1 MYPGL
6 EARQAA
12 IVHGMANDSLRVAAV
27 QLSSQQDVG
36 ENLGQC
42 RRLVAEA
49 GARGARLVLLPENFA
64 FMGEEEAKRAFAE
77 RLGDG
82 GPIQKTLSEL
92 AREHRITLIAGGF
105 PERSEDARRPFNSCV
120 VFDPSGAVAAT
131 YRKIHLF
138 DVDLPDGTA
147 YRESAGSAAGKEP
160 VVVSVDGFVVGL
172 SICYDLRFP
181 ELYRALVDR
190 GAELLVVPAAFTLLT
205 GKDHWHVLLRARAIE
220 SQCFL
225 LAAGQ
230 WGKHPQG
237 RMTYGHSLAVDPWGA
252 VVAEASDRVGI
263 VVADVVRDDL
273 TRVRTNLPSLRHRRL

>member
-1 MYPGL
+1 
-6 EARQAA
+6 
-12 IVHGMANDSLRVAAV
+12 MANDSLRVAAV
-27 QLSSQQDVG
+27 QLSSREDVG
-36 ENLGQC
+36 ENLGHV

-49 GARGARLVLLPENFA
+49 ATRGARLVLLPENFA

-82 GPIQKTLSEL
+82 APIQKALTEL
-92 AREHRITLIAGGF
+92 AREHGVTIIAGGF
-105 PERSEDARRPFNSCV
+105 PERSEDPRRPFNSCV
-120 VFDPSGAVAAT
+120 VFDPHGEVAAV

-160 VVVSVDGFVVGL
+160 VVVTIEGFVVGL

-190 GAELLVVPAAFTLLT
+190 GAELLVVPAAFTLQT

-220 SQCFL
+220 SQCFV

-230 WGKHPQG
+230 WGKHPLG
-237 RMTYGHSLAVDPWGA
+237 RMTYGHSMGIDPWGTI
-252 VVAEASDRVGI
+252 VAEASDRIG
-263 VVADVVRDDL
+263 VVMVDVVRDDI
-273 TRVRTNLPSLRHRRL
+273 TRVRTSLPSLRHRRL

>member
-6 EARQAA
+6 EAHGAA
-12 IVHGMANDSLRVAAV
+12 IVAGMANDALRVAAL

-36 ENLGQC
+36 ENLAQC

-92 AREHRITLIAGGF
+92 AREHRVTVIAGGF

-120 VFDPSGAVAAT
+120 VFDPSGEGTAT

-160 VVVSVDGFVVGL
+160 VVVGVDGFVVGL

-181 ELYRALVDR
+181 
-190 GAELLVVPAAFTLLT
+190 
-205 GKDHWHVLLRARAIE
+205 
-220 SQCFL
+220 
-225 LAAGQ
+225 
-230 WGKHPQG
+230 
-237 RMTYGHSLAVDPWGA
+237 
-252 VVAEASDRVGI
+252 
-263 VVADVVRDDL
+263 
-273 TRVRTNLPSLRHRRL
+273 